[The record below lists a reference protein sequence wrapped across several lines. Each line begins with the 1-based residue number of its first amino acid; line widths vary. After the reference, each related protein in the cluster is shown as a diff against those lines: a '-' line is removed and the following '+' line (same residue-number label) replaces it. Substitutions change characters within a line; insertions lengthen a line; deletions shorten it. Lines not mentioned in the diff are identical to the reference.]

1 MHLSCAAL
9 RLSPCCL
16 ADQASREGLATAP
29 TPPAAPSRPTF
40 ETTKVEGT
48 DNVYIFRYQ
57 GHQSM
62 FVVTK
67 AGVIAT
73 DPIGLRRPQAVTT
86 YIDEIKKVT
95 NQPIKYVIY
104 SHSHY
109 DHDLPA
115 ASRSRTWAPTFIAHK
130 NAKAQL
136 QRFPSA
142 DVVMPDE
149 VVDNKRTISLGGTT
163 LELLYVGRNH
173 SDNSLVMRLPK
184 EKLIFTV
191 DFVPIQSLLFR
202 NLPDTV
208 SPPEW
213 EESLKRVVAL
223 DWERMIPGHP
233 YAGGRLGTKQD
244 VRDLIGYM
252 QDLSAEVKKAAAE
265 GKCTDTAMKEVKLPK
280 YEKWGNYA
288 TYPADER
295 RALLLSEQRQ
305 LNAALPRQ
313 ARPHGAALLRVLFS
327 GGSAVSRLEIDGLAN
342 QQSPGRNAMLKVY
355 GRANSINVR
364 KVLWMLD
371 EIGLG
376 TSART
381 GGAAS
386 GRRTIPYSARSIPW
400 AWCR

>member
-1 MHLSCAAL
+1 MWVAAATAL
-9 RLSPCCL
+9 GLT
-16 ADQASREGLATAP
+16 AGHGLAQA
-29 TPPAAPSRPTF
+29 PPAAPQPAPQATPPAQPMFATR
-40 ETTKVEGT
+40 KVEGT

-95 NQPIKYVIY
+95 SQPIKYVIY

-109 DHDLPA
+109 DHIAGGKPFKDLGA
-115 ASRSRTWAPTFIAHK
+115 RFIAHK
-130 NAKAQL
+130 NAQAQL
-136 QRFPSA
+136 KRFPSP

-149 VVDNKRTISLGGTT
+149 VVDNKRTITLGGTT
-163 LELLYVGRNH
+163 LELIYVGRNH

-191 DFVPIQSLLFR
+191 DFVPIQTLLFR
-202 NLPDTV
+202 NLPDTA

-213 EESLKRVVAL
+213 EESLKRVAAL

-244 VRDLIGYM
+244 VQDLIGYM
-252 QDLSAEVKKAAAE
+252 QDLGAEVKKAAAE
-265 GKCTDTAMKEVKLPK
+265 GKCTDTAMKEIKLPK

-288 TYPADER
+288 TFLPGNVER
-295 RALLLSEQRQ
+295 YCY
-305 LNAALPRQ
+305 LNN
-313 ARPHGAALLRVLFS
+313 G
-327 GGSAVSRLEIDGLAN
+327 N
-342 QQSPGRNAMLKVY
+342 
-355 GRANSINVR
+355 
-364 KVLWMLD
+364 
-371 EIGLG
+371 
-376 TSART
+376 
-381 GGAAS
+381 
-386 GRRTIPYSARSIPW
+386 
-400 AWCR
+400 

>member
-1 MHLSCAAL
+1 MRRHVMWVAAATAL
-9 RLSPCCL
+9 GLT
-16 ADQASREGLATAP
+16 AGHGLAQAP
-29 TPPAAPSRPTF
+29 PAAQPAPQATPPAQPMFATR
-40 ETTKVEGT
+40 KVEGT

-95 NQPIKYVIY
+95 SQPIKYVIY

-109 DHDLPA
+109 DHIAGGKPFKDLGA
-115 ASRSRTWAPTFIAHK
+115 RFIAHK
-130 NAKAQL
+130 NAQAQL
-136 QRFPSA
+136 KRFPSP

-149 VVDNKRTISLGGTT
+149 VVDNKRTITLGGTT
-163 LELLYVGRNH
+163 LELIYVGRNH

-202 NLPDTV
+202 NLPDTA

-213 EESLKRVVAL
+213 EESLKRVAAL

-244 VRDLIGYM
+244 VQDLIGYM
-252 QDLSAEVKKAAAE
+252 QDLGAEVKKAAAE
-265 GKCTDTAMKEVKLPK
+265 GKCTDTAMKEIKLPK

-288 TYPADER
+288 AFLPGNVER
-295 RALLLSEQRQ
+295 YCY
-305 LNAALPRQ
+305 LNN
-313 ARPHGAALLRVLFS
+313 G
-327 GGSAVSRLEIDGLAN
+327 N
-342 QQSPGRNAMLKVY
+342 
-355 GRANSINVR
+355 
-364 KVLWMLD
+364 
-371 EIGLG
+371 
-376 TSART
+376 
-381 GGAAS
+381 
-386 GRRTIPYSARSIPW
+386 
-400 AWCR
+400 

>member
-1 MHLSCAAL
+1 MM
-9 RLSPCCL
+9 RKL
-16 ADQASREGLATAP
+16 AVIATAIAVMMSCSVGLTVAQ
-29 TPPAAPSRPTF
+29 TPPAQPAPAADARPLF
-40 ETTKVEGT
+40 ATTKVEGT

-57 GHQSM
+57 NHQSM

-86 YIDEIKKVT
+86 YIDEIKKAT

-109 DHDLPA
+109 DHIAGGKPFKDLGA
-115 ASRSRTWAPTFIAHK
+115 RFIAHK

-136 QRFPSA
+136 EKLPSP

-149 VVDNKRTISLGGTT
+149 VVDNRRTINLGGTT
-163 LELLYVGRNH
+163 LELIYVGRNH

-191 DFVPIQSLLFR
+191 DFIPIQSLLFR
-202 NLPDTV
+202 NLPDTA

-213 EESLKRVVAL
+213 EASLKRVVAL

-244 VRDLIGYM
+244 VTDLIGYM
-252 QDLSAEVKKAAAE
+252 QDLAAEVKKAAAE

-288 TYPADER
+288 NFLPLNVER
-295 RALLLSEQRQ
+295 YCY
-305 LNAALPRQ
+305 LNN
-313 ARPHGAALLRVLFS
+313 GF
-327 GGSAVSRLEIDGLAN
+327 
-342 QQSPGRNAMLKVY
+342 
-355 GRANSINVR
+355 
-364 KVLWMLD
+364 
-371 EIGLG
+371 
-376 TSART
+376 
-381 GGAAS
+381 
-386 GRRTIPYSARSIPW
+386 
-400 AWCR
+400 